1 MSCPMNGWKHRGI
14 NVQEGKVQKWHDAVD
29 SELYE
34 ELLNRYERILV
45 YAGQLQEK
53 LRQQALL
60 AEKNESVEKEKDRLK
75 RLLANEESYVLL
87 LENSLRALGVMP
99 EDKA

>member
-1 MSCPMNGWKHRGI
+1 M
-14 NVQEGKVQKWHDAVD
+14 QEGKVQKWHDAVD